1 MFASLSLVNL
11 DYAHL
16 CVIDLKEGGLGCSE
30 HKQLKYVERMKGIS
44 VYVYSMTLNVMEK
57 GQGHGRYKKQR
68 ATRIFLIRKERPGIS
83 L

>member
-11 DYAHL
+11 DYADL

-30 HKQLKYVERMKGIS
+30 YKQLKYVERMKVITE
-44 VYVYSMTLNVMEK
+44 YVYSMILNGMEK
-57 GQGHGRYKKQR
+57 VQGHGKYKKQR